1 MGRLKLLSAYRE
13 RATRVKLENHYPGFE
28 VQEIMREP
36 YAGGIL
42 SGFEDIDLSFEELET
57 IVRHGRVDWMAPLS
71 NVKGIYLI
79 SDTVTGKRYVGSA
92 YGDQG
97 IWSRWSAYVATG
109 HGGNPELFGLSAVTQ
124 RSYIAARHSVS
135 RC

>member
-1 MGRLKLLSAYRE
+1 MLVSRCRRSCASL
-13 RATRVKLENHYPGFE
+13 
-28 VQEIMREP
+28 MR
-36 YAGGIL
+36 GGDF

-57 IVRHGRVDWMAPLS
+57 IVRNGRADWMAPLS

-109 HGGNPELFGLSAVTQ
+109 HGGNAELRTFSSDPTLVYCRKAFRFALLIPPITDT
-124 RSYIAARHSVS
+124 R
-135 RC
+135 